1 MILIAGKIVRLRQKL
16 VDLADSVKGFFGAKK
31 QQDNA
36 VEKLERLKVV
46 ICHHHTAIM
55 QDQFNSCLSQQACS
69 AKQCLSQAL
78 VSDSPTAEVGQCL

>member
-1 MILIAGKIVRLRQKL
+1 MRLRQKL

-46 ICHHHTAIM
+46 PL
-55 QDQFNSCLSQQACS
+55 LSVPPA
-69 AKQCLSQAL
+69 
-78 VSDSPTAEVGQCL
+78 

>member
-1 MILIAGKIVRLRQKL
+1 MRLRQKL

-36 VEKLERLKVV
+36 VEKLERLKVD

-55 QDQFNSCLSQQACS
+55 QDQYNSCLSQQACS
-69 AKQCLSQAL
+69 AMQCLLQAL
-78 VSDSPTAEVGQCL
+78 MLHSPTAEVGQCL